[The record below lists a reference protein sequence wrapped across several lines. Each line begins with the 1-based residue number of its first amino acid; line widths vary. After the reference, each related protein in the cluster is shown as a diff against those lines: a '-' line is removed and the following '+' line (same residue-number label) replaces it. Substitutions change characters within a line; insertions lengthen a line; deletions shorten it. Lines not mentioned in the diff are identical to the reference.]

1 MQPGSWPTA
10 DPLLGEEPRRLERTI
25 TTLDELAA
33 LRATIRGW
41 LAGRPLPDEALEDLL
56 LGVSEASMNAVE
68 HGTPPGGRATVRVDD
83 AGDHVHVAVHDQG
96 RWIRPVLPVG
106 DGYGLAIIDGV
117 SEGSL
122 RVRPSMAG
130 TEVSFDVPSHRLA

>member
-33 LRATIRGW
+33 LRRHPRW

-56 LGVSEASMNAVE
+56 LGISEASMNAVE
-68 HGTPPGGRATVRVDD
+68 HGTPPVDGQPSAPTMPATTSTLPCTTRA
-83 AGDHVHVAVHDQG
+83 AGSA
-96 RWIRPVLPVG
+96 RAAR
-106 DGYGLAIIDGV
+106 
-117 SEGSL
+117 
-122 RVRPSMAG
+122 R
-130 TEVSFDVPSHRLA
+130 